1 VCPVG
6 AIYSEE
12 VVPDGASKTTYNSED
27 QHKGHDHTFFIEL
40 SRDVFAD

>member
-12 VVPDGASKTTYNSED
+12 RVPDGRTNTAYNAAD
-27 QHKGHDHTFFIEL
+27 PHKGHDHTFFIEHT
-40 SRDVFAD
+40 RAVFAD